1 MQQLCTGDP
10 QVLLRCYFCGNKVTP
25 IYSPHNYL
33 KMKHLPLLA
42 SILFLA
48 ACSPKY
54 YAPNPQQI
62 PAFHQKGEM
71 AFSAAVGS
79 DNRTDIQAAY
89 AVGENIAVQV
99 QGAFFT
105 KEEEE
110 ETGDYGNGYLAEAGV
125 GYYLPFAADKLVFES
140 YLQTG
145 FGHVSNN
152 FPSTLAAHPNT
163 TGIIDAN
170 LSRVGI
176 QPSLTFTHK
185 IVDVALSSRVSLLH
199 YSNIRGDLNF
209 FDEPQ
214 ADYLENEK
222 NHVLFEPAFTLR
234 LGYDKFKVQLQLGLS
249 VNMSN
254 SSFRQSDAWSS
265 IGAGYKF

>member
-1 MQQLCTGDP
+1 M
-10 QVLLRCYFCGNKVTP
+10 
-25 IYSPHNYL
+25 
-33 KMKHLPLLA
+33 MKHLTFLMA
-42 SILFLA
+42 VLFLV

-54 YAPNPQQI
+54 YAPNTQQI
-62 PAFHQKGEM
+62 PAFHEKDEM

-89 AVGENIAVQV
+89 AVSDNIAVQV
-99 QGAFFT
+99 QGGFFR
-105 KEEEE
+105 KEEDER
-110 ETGDYGNGYLAEAGV
+110 TGDSGKGYLVEAGV
-125 GYYLPFAADKLVFES
+125 GYYLPFAEDKLVFES
-140 YLQTG
+140 YFQTG
-145 FGHVSNN
+145 FGHVNNN
-152 FPSTLAAHPNT
+152 FPSSLASYPNT
-163 TGIIDAN
+163 TGMIDAN
-170 LSRVGI
+170 LLRVGI

-185 IVDVALSSRVSLLH
+185 IVDVALSSRLALLS

-214 ADYLENEK
+214 VDYLENEK

-234 LGYDKFKVQLQLGLS
+234 LGYDKFKVQVQLGLS
-249 VNMSN
+249 VNMGN